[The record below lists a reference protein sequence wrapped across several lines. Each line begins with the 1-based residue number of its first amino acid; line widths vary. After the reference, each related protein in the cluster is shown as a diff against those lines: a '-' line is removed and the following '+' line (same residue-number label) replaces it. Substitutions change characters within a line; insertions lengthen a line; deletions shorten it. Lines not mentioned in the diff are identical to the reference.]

1 MNHTWTK
8 QQEWKADK
16 YDVTEKSASKVNIKV
31 QSAKLAL
38 TAANDK
44 WATNLSGPLYTEDW
58 KVEGAADFEHK
69 PAKQAYTAKA
79 DLTVTSPDISGA
91 KAFVKVSKGL
101 CNRKSN

>member
-1 MNHTWTK
+1 M
-8 QQEWKADK
+8 
-16 YDVTEKSASKVNIKV
+16 KV

-44 WATNLSGPLYTEDW
+44 WAANLSGPLYSEDW

-69 PAKQAYTAKA
+69 PAKKAHTAKA

-101 CNRKSN
+101 CYRKSN